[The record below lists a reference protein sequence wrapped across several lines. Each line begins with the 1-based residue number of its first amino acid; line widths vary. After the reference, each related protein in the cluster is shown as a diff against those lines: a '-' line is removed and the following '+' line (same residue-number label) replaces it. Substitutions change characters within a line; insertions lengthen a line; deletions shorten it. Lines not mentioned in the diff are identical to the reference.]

1 MEGHRWSGWA
11 SSESVGETFWEG
23 LSSWILKEEKMW
35 GEEQGDGPSKRGAT
49 GAEASRRDLGKT
61 LKDKEGLN
69 RLRRE
74 RKAVEKE
81 HIGEDGGIRLPH
93 PTSSHS
99 CPTFCK

>member
-1 MEGHRWSGWA
+1 MGSKG
-11 SSESVGETFWEG
+11 VGPPKG
-23 LSSWILKEEKMW
+23 A
-35 GEEQGDGPSKRGAT
+35 AT
-49 GAEASRRDLGKT
+49 GAEAARRDLGKT

-74 RKAVEKE
+74 RKAVRKE

-99 CPTFCK
+99 WPHVL

>member
-1 MEGHRWSGWA
+1 M
-11 SSESVGETFWEG
+11 
-23 LSSWILKEEKMW
+23 
-35 GEEQGDGPSKRGAT
+35 GPPKGAAT

-74 RKAVEKE
+74 RKAVGKE
-81 HIGEDGGIRLPH
+81 QSGEDGVIRLPH